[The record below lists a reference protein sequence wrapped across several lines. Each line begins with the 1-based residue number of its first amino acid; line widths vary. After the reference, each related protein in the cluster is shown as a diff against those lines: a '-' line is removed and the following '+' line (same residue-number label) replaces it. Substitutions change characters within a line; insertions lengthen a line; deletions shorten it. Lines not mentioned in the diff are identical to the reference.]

1 MFCVSARRFPF
12 FCALASFAIY
22 YASLPPLRLSYA
34 IFLVPAFWS
43 VLVDPRRVVY
53 TKGETLPKTRGF
65 WRRWG
70 DRLERR
76 LFCGEYRQ
84 YWTASLLFWLA
95 TTVWVSYPHPA
106 TILGWIALSC
116 YLACYF
122 PLFIASSRALS
133 RLLRFPIWAS
143 APIAW
148 IAVEYARN
156 HALGGFSFAGLS
168 HAIYDSLYL
177 VQIAEPFGE
186 YGVGATITLV
196 GVLTGQAFVR
206 RPTTRTEQERKSV
219 KRAPRSFVCALLIL
233 FMTFL
238 YGKSRVEYLD
248 GLEENAREHNV
259 RPLRLALLQDGTSY
273 RFPLSSE
280 INRLVSDKYLSL
292 AAQASEN
299 PQGFDAI
306 IWPEGS
312 FVREYLDFSD
322 DFSELFEFF
331 EKTNAQLPVDETTL
345 ERLKKKYPE
354 FFALSEARQVE
365 TRRLLERARESMRRG
380 RLNLATL
387 SSNLRAAVV
396 LGTETIRLDSAGVPS
411 FYNSCVFVPYFGEDS
426 NFKKDS
432 AKERLLQTP
441 TDAAQDFDEGSFRRY
456 DKIALV
462 MFGEYMPF
470 VEYLPKSWNLKGLCA
485 EFSLGRGR
493 EFSTFVLRAAEDGPL
508 YALAPDV
515 CFESSIPQFIK
526 RQTRALNPDVLV
538 NVSNSGWFR
547 NGSQTDLHLAARVYR
562 AIENRRA
569 VVAATH
575 GGFSSWID
583 ASGRIRAK
591 GKRRGSEV
599 VEAEI
604 LPVKT
609 KPRSLKTIAVG
620 GKTREIDL
628 AETISVSCA
637 TLAFAAFFLS
647 CVLSVVRRIRKIS
660 RQRRAV
666 LTVDR
671 NVPTI

>member
-12 FCALASFAIY
+12 FCALVSFALY

-34 IFLVPAFWS
+34 VFFVPAFWS

-53 TKGETLPKTRGF
+53 AKGNAPLKKRGF
-65 WRRWG
+65 WRRLGGWF
-70 DRLERR
+70 ERR
-76 LFCGEYRQ
+76 LFDGEYRQ
-84 YWTASLLFWLA
+84 YWAASLLFWLA
-95 TTVWVSYPHPA
+95 STVWVSYPHPA
-106 TILGWIALSC
+106 TIFGWVALSC

-122 PLFIASSRALS
+122 PFFVASSRAAS
-133 RLLRFPIWAS
+133 RLLRFPIWLA

-148 IAVEYARN
+148 VAVEYARN
-156 HALGGFSFAGLS
+156 YALGGFSFAGLS

-196 GVLTGQAFVR
+196 GVLMGLAFVQNSTAR
-206 RPTTRTEQERKSV
+206 AEQKRKSV
-219 KRAPRSFVCALLIL
+219 KLAPRSFVCALLIV
-233 FMTFL
+233 FMAFL

-248 GLEENAREHNV
+248 GIEENAREHNV

-273 RFPLSSE
+273 SFPLTSE
-280 INRLVSDKYLSL
+280 INRFVSNKYLGL
-292 AAQASEN
+292 AAQAAEN

-312 FVREYLDFSD
+312 FEREFLDFSD
-322 DFSELFEFF
+322 DFSELFDFF
-331 EKTNAQLPVDETTL
+331 EKTDANLPIDEPTL
-345 ERLKKKYPE
+345 ERLKKRYPDY
-354 FFALSEARQVE
+354 FALSETQQIE
-365 TRRLLERARESMRRG
+365 TRRLLERARESMRRE

-387 SSNLRAAVV
+387 TSNLHAAAV
-396 LGTETIRLDSAGVPS
+396 LGTETIRLDSSGVPA
-411 FYNSCVFVPYFGEDS
+411 FYNSSIFVPYFKEGTTE
-426 NFKKDS
+426 
-432 AKERLLQTP
+432 ERLLQTP
-441 TDAAQDFDEGSFRRY
+441 TDGAQDYDEDAFRRY

-462 MFGEYMPF
+462 MFGEYIPF
-470 VEYLPKSWNLKGLCA
+470 TEYLPESWKLKGLCA
-485 EFSLGRGR
+485 DFSLSRGRGA
-493 EFSTFVLRAAEDGPL
+493 STFVLRAATDGPL

-515 CFESSIPQFIK
+515 CFEGSIPQFIK
-526 RQTRALNPDVLV
+526 RQTRELNPDVLV

-609 KPRSLKTIAVG
+609 KPQSLKTITLG

-628 AETISVSCA
+628 AETTAASCA
-637 TLAFAAFFLS
+637 TLALAAFCAS
-647 CVLSVVRRIRKIS
+647 QVLAIVRRVRKAS
-660 RQRRAV
+660 RRRRAREDV
-666 LTVDR
+666 EQIGR
-671 NVPTI
+671 PS